1 LLDSLL
7 QETTML
13 SITICQAT
21 PGKLN
26 KKKAEIAS
34 VTDIR
39 REAAGLSNLA
49 ENRFRLV
56 WQGNVLGDDF
66 DVEKLSKG
74 LVMVVPMPEPRPLP
88 GPKPE
93 AVKVSDEETQRFR
106 LAFGSAIRNP
116 GFYKVVKRMLLP
128 ENMESLAAACPGLAD
143 DQIAQAFLTRPELLV
158 QMLDPDTLRRVGE
171 NHPALLEAAHNLAA
185 AVHEEQASSGRGA
198 AASSE
203 PAGESE
209 PGSYFLDEMS
219 DEEMEEEDADPA
231 AAARGARALPIT
243 PTQLAAAL
251 ASATGSGGSSSN
263 PFMGVTGM
271 GPNQQATPSGSAAPS
286 TASTPGSLRI
296 TGDMFA
302 AAMQQAMMGMGTP
315 PAAGS
320 TAALPTAATA
330 TPTQA
335 DYSAQLA
342 TMRDMGIV
350 DEGLAV
356 RALQVMGGDLQAAVD
371 LIFQG
376 WLGEDEAMQ

>member
-1 LLDSLL
+1 
-7 QETTML
+7 ML
-13 SITICQAT
+13 SITICLAT
-21 PGKLN
+21 PGQLN

-39 REAAGLSNLA
+39 REAAELSSLA

-66 DVEKLSKG
+66 DVAKLSKG
-74 LVMVVPMPEPRPLP
+74 LVMVVPMPEPKPQP

-93 AVKVSDEETQRFR
+93 PVKVSEDEAQRFR
-106 LAFGSAIRNP
+106 LAFGSAIRSP

-143 DQIAQAFLTRPELLV
+143 DKIAQAFLTRPELLG

-198 AASSE
+198 SSSSE
-203 PAGESE
+203 PGGESE

-219 DEEMEEEDADPA
+219 DEEMEEDDTDA
-231 AAARGARALPIT
+231 AAAAPRAARALPIT
-243 PTQLAAAL
+243 PNQLAAAL
-251 ASATGSGGSSSN
+251 AAATGSSGGATSSN
-263 PFMGVTGM
+263 PFMGVTGL
-271 GPNQQATPSGSAAPS
+271 GPNQQPPATPSGSRIPS
-286 TASTPGSLRI
+286 TASTPGSMRI

-315 PAAGS
+315 PAA
-320 TAALPTAATA
+320 AAPPTAAA
-330 TPTQA
+330 AAAPQP
-335 DYSAQLA
+335 DFSAQLA

-376 WLGEDEAMQ
+376 WLGEDDAMQ